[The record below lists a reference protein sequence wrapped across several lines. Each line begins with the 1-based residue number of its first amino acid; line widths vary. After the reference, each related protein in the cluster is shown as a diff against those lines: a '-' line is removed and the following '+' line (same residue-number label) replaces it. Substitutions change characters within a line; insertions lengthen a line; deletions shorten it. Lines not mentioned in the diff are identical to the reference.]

1 MDVILTRFVAALR
14 HADVRVSPAETLD
27 ACAVLERV
35 GIEDERLL
43 RDALALTL
51 AKTREDKA
59 RFAQCFDRF
68 FRELPFATP
77 AKQTFFRGVDRAQL
91 VDRVGPEIS
100 ETARGVIDEVL
111 RDQRSLLALRVEQ
124 AAQLAGIESMGAL
137 RDKSVVADRIATAL
151 GAADLD
157 RVVRGG
163 AEGLDAR
170 DAHALRYVRSYLT
183 EEIHRFVDT
192 QYRIRVDA
200 SGRRA
205 LIEAALDAQLNQI
218 PPEYHREVETQ
229 VRVLANRLRRG
240 RKRRRRDQRGLLD
253 IKRTMRANI
262 AYDEALFKLRWR
274 SQRRTEATVFAIC
287 DVSGSVAR
295 ISRFLLLLLYEL
307 SDLLPNVR
315 TFAFSNRLGEI
326 TGSFRTEGVERAIE
340 EALFDWGKGTTDY
353 GHAWLD
359 FRDLA
364 LSDVDHKSTVI
375 VLGDARSNFFDPHVE
390 RFRDIARRAS
400 RVIWLNPEP
409 RENWGDGDSEMSRYA
424 PHCFRVWRLGS
435 LADLTRVAE
444 SLVSLR

>member
-1 MDVILTRFVAALR
+1 MDVVLTRFVAALR
-14 HADVRVSPAETLD
+14 HADVRVSAAETLD

-35 GIEDERLL
+35 GIEDVRLL

-59 RFAQCFDRF
+59 RFDQCFDRF
-68 FRELPFATP
+68 FRDLPFATP
-77 AKQTFFRGVDRAQL
+77 AKQSFFRGIDRAQL
-91 VDRVGPEIS
+91 IERLGTELPD
-100 ETARGVIDEVL
+100 TARGVVGEVL
-111 RDQRSLLALRVEQ
+111 RDQRSLLALRVEE
-124 AAQLAGIESMGAL
+124 AAQAGGIESMGAL
-137 RDKSVVADRIATAL
+137 RDKSVIADRIATAL
-151 GAADLD
+151 GADDLD
-157 RVVRGG
+157 RVLRGR
-163 AEGLDAR
+163 ADALDSH
-170 DAHALRYVRSYLT
+170 DAHALRYVRRYLT
-183 EEIHRFVDT
+183 EEIHRYVDT

-218 PPEYHREVETQ
+218 PPEYHRDIETQ
-229 VRVLANRLRRG
+229 VRVLADRLRRG
-240 RKRRRRDQRGLLD
+240 RKRRRRDHRGLLD

-307 SDLLPNVR
+307 ADLLPNVR

-326 TGSFRTEGVERAIE
+326 SASFENESVERAIE
-340 EALFDWGKGTTDY
+340 GALFDWGKGTTDY

-364 LSDVDHKSTVI
+364 LADVDHKSTVI
-375 VLGDARSNFFDPHVE
+375 VLGDARNNFFDPHVE

-409 RENWGDGDSEMSRYA
+409 RENWGEGDSEMTRYA
-424 PHCFRVWRLGS
+424 PYCFRTWRLGS